1 VRKTLL
7 LSVKNLTVHY
17 GKVPAIRNLNLD
29 VPEGEVIALIG
40 NNGAGKTTSMR
51 AISGLKHPTEGE
63 VWLDGQRI
71 ESMSPEKVNRLGVAH
86 IPEGRR
92 VWPQLSILE
101 NLEMGAFPR
110 SDRAAVRADMKLV
123 FEHFPVLGERQDEMA
138 GNLSGGQQQMLAMG
152 RALMAHPRIIL
163 MDEPSLGL
171 SPKMCTEIAKIIQ
184 EMHREGRTI
193 LLVEQNARLALS
205 LAEQGYVLETGQVV
219 LNGPA
224 RELLDNEEVKRT
236 YLGG

>member
-1 VRKTLL
+1 MQKTLL
-7 LSVKNLTVHY
+7 LSVKDLTVHY
-17 GKVPAIRNLNLD
+17 GKVPAIRELNLD
-29 VPEGEVIALIG
+29 VPEGQVVALIG
-40 NNGAGKTTSMR
+40 NNGAGKTTTMR
-51 AISGLKHPTEGE
+51 ALSGLKQSTSGE
-63 VWLDGQRI
+63 IRLDGERI
-71 ESMSPEKVNRLGVAH
+71 DRMSPERINRSGVAH

-92 VWPQLSILE
+92 VWPQLTILE

-110 SDRAAVRADMKLV
+110 RDKNAIRRDLDIVYD
-123 FEHFPVLGERQDEMA
+123 HFPVLGQRQKEMA

-171 SPKMCTEIAKIIQ
+171 SPKMCTEIAKIIREIHQ
-184 EMHREGRTI
+184 EGRTI

-205 LAEQGYVLETGQVV
+205 LAHRGYVLETGRVV
-219 LNGPA
+219 LNGEA
-224 RELLDNEEVKRT
+224 RRLLQDDDVKRT

>member
-1 VRKTLL
+1 ML

-17 GKVPAIRNLNLD
+17 GKVPAIRELNLD
-29 VPEGEVIALIG
+29 VPEGQVVALIG
-40 NNGAGKTTSMR
+40 NNGAGKTTTMR
-51 AISGLKHPTEGE
+51 ALSGLKQPSSGE
-63 VWLDGQRI
+63 IRLDGERI
-71 ESMSPEKVNRLGVAH
+71 DRMSPERINRSGVAH

-110 SDRAAVRADMKLV
+110 KDKSAIRRDLDIVYD
-123 FEHFPVLGERQDEMA
+123 HFPVLGQRQKEMA

-171 SPKMCTEIAKIIQ
+171 SPKMCTEIAKIIREIHQ
-184 EMHREGRTI
+184 EGRTI

-205 LAEQGYVLETGQVV
+205 LAHQGYVLETGRVV
-219 LNGPA
+219 LNGEA
-224 RELLDNEEVKRT
+224 RGLLQNDEVKRT